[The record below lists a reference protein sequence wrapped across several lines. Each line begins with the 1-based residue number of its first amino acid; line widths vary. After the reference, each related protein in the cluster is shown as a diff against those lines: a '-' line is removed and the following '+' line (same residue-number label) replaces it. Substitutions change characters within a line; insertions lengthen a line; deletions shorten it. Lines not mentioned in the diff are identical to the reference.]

1 MENEIYRVVTSLLVL
16 SAISVLISFFVS
28 GTSIEKSIKVLFSVT
43 ALSIV
48 LSLFSPVIS
57 FILNFDEIRIEST
70 ENTDEGLNEMITAK
84 ETTKQIALNV
94 RKMLSLRLGLDED
107 ELIVSV
113 TVDKNEDGEYYLK
126 NVTVT
131 LSKDHEGLYD
141 TVINL
146 VESELLCDCIIISE

>member
-57 FILNFDEIRIEST
+57 FILNFDEITTEST
-70 ENTDEGLNEMITAK
+70 DNTDQGLNEMITAK

>member
-43 ALSIV
+43 ALCIV

-57 FILNFDEIRIEST
+57 FILNFDEITTEST
-70 ENTDEGLNEMITAK
+70 DNTDEGLNEMITAK
-84 ETTKQIALNV
+84 ETAKQIALNV

-113 TVDKNEDGEYYLK
+113 TVDKNEDGEFYLK

>member
-70 ENTDEGLNEMITAK
+70 DNTGEGLNEMITAK

-94 RKMLSLRLGLDED
+94 RKMLSLRLGLDEG

>member
-57 FILNFDEIRIEST
+57 FILNFDEITTEST
-70 ENTDEGLNEMITAK
+70 DNTDEGLNEMITAK